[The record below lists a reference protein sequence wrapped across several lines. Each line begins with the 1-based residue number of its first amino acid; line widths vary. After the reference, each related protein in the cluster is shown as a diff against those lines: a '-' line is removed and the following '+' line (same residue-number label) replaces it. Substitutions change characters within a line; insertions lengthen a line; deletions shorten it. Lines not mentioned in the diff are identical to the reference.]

1 MPTIPLSGTL
11 VVPARFNGPPDSGN
25 GGYVCGMV
33 STLIDGDAEVT
44 LRSPPPLDTE
54 FDVAHVPDGIEIL
67 DGSTLVAS
75 ARHIEPWTPSYPTP
89 PSLIAARAARANYLG
104 HTTHEFPT
112 CFTCGTDR
120 SDGMSI
126 FPGPVGD
133 GIVAS
138 SWSAGD
144 SLPSHDGA
152 LLTEIVWA
160 ALDCPGAWASAR
172 IAEGAIVLGRM
183 SAKVLRPVPVGS
195 EYVSFGWTDS
205 EDGRKTFAG
214 TAIADSDGQVL
225 AVSKQTW
232 ISV

>member
-54 FDVAHVPDGIEIL
+54 LDVAHTPEGIEIL
-67 DGSTLVAS
+67 DGSTLVAT
-75 ARHIEPWTPSYPTP
+75 ARQIEPWSPSFPTP
-89 PSLIAARAARANYLG
+89 PSLTAARAARGDYLG

-120 SDGMSI
+120 SDGLAI
-126 FPGPVGD
+126 FPGPVGE

-138 SWSAGD
+138 SWTAD
-144 SLPSHDGA
+144 ASLPSHDGA

-172 IAEGAIVLGRM
+172 ITEGPIVLGRM
-183 SAKVLRPVPVGS
+183 SAMILQPISVGS
-195 EYVSFGWTDS
+195 DYVSFGWTHS
-205 EDGRKTFAG
+205 EDGRKTFTA
-214 TAIADSDGQVL
+214 TAIADGDGKVL

-232 ISV
+232 ISI